1 MVSYVS
7 CRVILYAILLI
18 CINETRG
25 YNLTVWTQCGYVR
38 GYTWRSSPN
47 SNRLFYGFKGI
58 PYGKPPVGDL
68 RFQDPQPP
76 EPWDGVKV
84 VNSDPDSCAAHDSG
98 TAGSPVVGSE
108 NCLNLNVYVTQ
119 TDKDNDDLS
128 LPVMFWIYGGAFVRG
143 KPTANP
149 SNILE
154 KPVIVVVIA
163 YRVGVL
169 GFLNTEDENAWG
181 NAGLKDQNLA
191 LQWVKNNIRN
201 FGGDP
206 NKITIF
212 GQSAGG
218 SSVSYQLAS
227 PKSEA
232 ISQSGVTLNEWGF
245 TRNPKELTL
254 QFARLFNIYSNN
266 TAQVVR
272 ELQKIDYKI
281 LVNVSLQVSRFLPS
295 VEVDHPEAFIDR
307 STYEIWTNGDFNKV
321 PVIIGYTSEDG
332 AYARGRYRQ
341 FATNPKNVIPAG
353 LNVDLN
359 SSVADELVEK
369 ISDFYFPDR
378 VYDNLTSSLNF
389 MTQHYFARGIRK
401 IVADLVKTTQPVY
414 FYMFS
419 YATKEN
425 YTKGINGGAGHDE
438 DGIYLWNTTLNT
450 EADKLTRSRLITLW
464 TNFAIYGNPTPILD
478 PLLGNVTWP
487 DARGVEVND
496 VRYLE
501 IGKQLVTG
509 TNLAQEDFLFW
520 KKIFQQYSTSTIYTY

>member
-1 MVSYVS
+1 MASYVS
-7 CRVILYAILLI
+7 SRVTLFVILLI
-18 CINETRG
+18 CINESCG
-25 YNLTVWTQCGYVR
+25 YNLTVLTEGGYVR
-38 GYTWRSSPN
+38 GYRWRSN
-47 SNRLFYGFKGI
+47 SNLNFVFYGFKGI
-58 PYGKPPVGDL
+58 PYGKPPVGNL
-68 RFQDPQPP
+68 RFQDPQPA
-76 EPWDGVKV
+76 EPWDGIKL
-84 VNSDPDSCAAHDSG
+84 VNSNPDSCAAHQSG
-98 TAGSPVVGSE
+98 SAGSPVIGSE
-108 NCLNLNVYVTQ
+108 NCLYLSVYVTR
-119 TDKDNDDLS
+119 TDENNEDLS
-128 LPVMFWIYGGAFVRG
+128 LPVMVWIHGGAFVRG
-143 KPTANP
+143 TPYANP
-149 SNILE
+149 SNLLE

-163 YRVGVL
+163 YRLGVL

-191 LQWVKNNIRN
+191 LQWIKNNIRN

-218 SSVSYQLAS
+218 ASISYQLAS
-227 PKSEA
+227 PRSEGLFAQA
-232 ISQSGVTLNEWGF
+232 ISQSGNTLNEWGF
-245 TRNPKELTL
+245 TKNPKKILF
-254 QFARLFNIYSNN
+254 QFARLFNIESNN
-266 TAQVVR
+266 TAEVVR
-272 ELQKIDYKI
+272 ELQKIDYEV
-281 LVNVSLQVSRFLPS
+281 LVDTSLQVDRFLPS
-295 VEVDHPEAFIDR
+295 VEVDHPGAFIDR

-464 TNFAIYGNPTPILD
+464 TNFAIYGYVSMT
-478 PLLGNVTWP
+478 GSSWE
-487 DARGVEVND
+487 VEVFTFTALFNTMTHS
-496 VRYLE
+496 Y
-501 IGKQLVTG
+501 
-509 TNLAQEDFLFW
+509 AFLRNC
-520 KKIFQQYSTSTIYTY
+520 IYNCLLQSV